1 MIGNLDNVINFKTI
15 IRIIGILL
23 LLETMMFL
31 CCSGVSYYYG
41 EGDLFAFFKSGS
53 ITAGVGLLLA
63 IFGKGGNRQL
73 TRRDGYVLVSTAWVA
88 FSLFGMLPFYIGGY
102 IPSIT
107 NAFFETMSGFTSTG
121 ATILDNIE
129 AHPHGILFWRSMTQ
143 WIGGLGIIMFTIAVL
158 PIFGVSGL
166 QVFAAEASGPTH
178 DKIHPRIGIAA
189 KWIWSIYTSI
199 TALLTLLL
207 MLGGMSWFDS
217 ICHAF
222 ATTGTGGFS
231 TKQASVAF
239 YNSPYIEYVISIFM
253 FISGINFSLLLLI
266 VNRKAKKFI
275 SNEELRFYF
284 GSVVFFTFIIATT
297 LYYTTSMEVEE
308 SFRKS
313 LFQVVS
319 LHTSTGFATDDYMQW
334 IPVLWGLLT
343 LIMIMGA
350 CAGSTTGG
358 LKCIRMVILA
368 KVSRNEFKH
377 IIHPNAVLPVRSNK
391 QVISP
396 SIVSTVLAFCFLYII
411 VIIVSVLLMSAMGIG
426 FSESIGC
433 VISSIGNM
441 GPGLGECGPAFS
453 WNGLP
458 DMAKWLLAF
467 LMLLGRLELFTVLL
481 LFTPG
486 FWKKN

>member
-1 MIGNLDNVINFKTI
+1 MINFKTI

-23 LLETMMFL
+23 LLETVMFL
-31 CCSGVSYYYG
+31 VCSSVSFYYRESDMLDFWKAG
-41 EGDLFAFFKSGS
+41 G
-53 ITAGVGLLLA
+53 ITAGIGLLLA
-63 IFGKGGNRQL
+63 ALGKGGERQL
-73 TRRDGYVLVSTAWVA
+73 TRRDGYVLVSFAWVA

-102 IPSIT
+102 IPDIAD
-107 NAFFETMSGFTSTG
+107 AFFETMSGFSSTG
-121 ATILDNIE
+121 ATILDDIE
-129 AHPHGILFWRSMTQ
+129 SLPHGILFWRSMTQ

-178 DKIHPRIGIAA
+178 DKVHPRIGITA
-189 KWIWSIYTSI
+189 KWIWSIYTGI
-199 TALLTLLL
+199 TTLLVCLL
-207 MLGGMSWFDS
+207 MLGGMDWFDS

-231 TKQASVAF
+231 TKQASVAY

-253 FISGINFSLLLLI
+253 FISGINFTLVLLF
-266 VNRKAKKFI
+266 VNRKFKKFI
-275 SNEELRFYF
+275 SNAELKFYF
-284 GSVVFFTFIIATT
+284 SSVVFFTAVIAIA
-297 LYYTTSMEVEE
+297 LYYTSPMGMEE

-313 LFQVVS
+313 LFQVIS

-334 IPVLWGLLT
+334 SPVLWGLLT
-343 LIMIMGA
+343 IIMLMGA

-358 LKCIRMVILA
+358 LKCIRMVILT

-377 IIHPNAVLPVRSNK
+377 ILHPNAILPVRINK

-396 SIVSTVLAFCFLYII
+396 SIVSTVLAFCFIYIAII
-411 VIIVSVLLMSAMGIG
+411 VIGTLLMMAMGVG
-426 FSESIGC
+426 AEESMGC

-441 GPGLGECGPAFS
+441 GPGLGETGPAYS
-453 WNGLP
+453 WNALP
-458 DMAKWLLAF
+458 DAAKWLLSL

-481 LFTPG
+481 LFTPD
-486 FWKKN
+486 FWKRN

>member
-1 MIGNLDNVINFKTI
+1 MINFKTI

-23 LLETMMFL
+23 LLETVMFL
-31 CCSGVSYYYG
+31 VCSGVAFYYSESDMLDFWKAG
-41 EGDLFAFFKSGS
+41 G

-63 IFGKGGNRQL
+63 ALGKGGERQL
-73 TRRDGYVLVSTAWVA
+73 TRRDGYVLVSFAWVA

-102 IPSIT
+102 IPDIA
-107 NAFFETMSGFTSTG
+107 NAFFETMSGFSSTG
-121 ATILDNIE
+121 ATILDDIE
-129 AHPHGILFWRSMTQ
+129 SLPHGILFWRSMTQ

-178 DKIHPRIGIAA
+178 DKVHPRIGITA
-189 KWIWSIYTSI
+189 KWIWSIYAGI
-199 TALLTLLL
+199 TALLVGLL
-207 MLGGMSWFDS
+207 MLGGMDWFDS

-231 TKQASVAF
+231 TKQASVAY

-253 FISGINFSLLLLI
+253 FISGINFTLLLLF
-266 VNRKAKKFI
+266 VNRKFKKFI
-275 SNEELRFYF
+275 GNAELKFYF
-284 GSVVFFTFIIATT
+284 GSVVLFTAVIAIV
-297 LYYTTSMEVEE
+297 LYYTSPMGMEE

-313 LFQVVS
+313 LFQVIS
-319 LHTSTGFATDDYMQW
+319 LQTSTGFATDDYMQW
-334 IPVLWGLLT
+334 TPVLWGLLT
-343 LIMIMGA
+343 IIMLMGA

-358 LKCIRMVILA
+358 LKCIRMVILT

-377 IIHPNAVLPVRSNK
+377 ILHPNAILPVRINK

-396 SIVSTVLAFCFLYII
+396 SIVSTVLAFCFIYISII
-411 VIIVSVLLMSAMGIG
+411 VIGTLLMMAMGVG
-426 FSESIGC
+426 AEESMGC

-441 GPGLGECGPAFS
+441 GPGLGETGPAYS
-453 WNGLP
+453 WNALP
-458 DMAKWLLAF
+458 DAAKWLLSF

-481 LFTPG
+481 LFTPD
-486 FWKKN
+486 FWKRN